1 MSFCHLKSFFDV
13 GEDALIPRV
22 EHQLANDAL
31 LTVFRLCNR
40 RRRLPLKNC
49 QIITF
54 SFWLKCCYDLTSYQA
69 DN

>member
-54 SFWLKCCYDLTSYQA
+54 SFW
-69 DN
+69 